1 MSVDSNAGHSPIN
14 TDITWVS
21 PVPLVALLSQR
32 SVSSIP
38 PISPRLARTAMK
50 ARSTRDTGV
59 ASAQT
64 GRDLVVFKLAGK
76 MNLEDKEGV

>member
-1 MSVDSNAGHSPIN
+1 MSVHSNAGHSLIN

-21 PVPLVALLSQR
+21 PVPLVALLSWR
-32 SVSSIP
+32 SISSIP
-38 PISPRLARTAMK
+38 PISPRLARSAIK
-50 ARSTRDTGV
+50 AGRTRDTGV

-76 MNLEDKEGV
+76 MDLEDEE